1 MIGRRI
7 NEPVSSTTYAIEP
20 WKEDFADSTRKSAE
34 RREHY

>member
-1 MIGRRI
+1 MIGLRM

-20 WKEDFADSTRKSAE
+20 SKEDFVDSTRKSAE